1 MLAYNVS
8 GWGLWQIF
16 ATVIVFVFWHVHLV
30 LFIVLIIFGFS
41 KKKKNRDKNQSKLL
55 DPADFNF
62 IILAQKAAKML
73 AHFSII

>member
-8 GWGLWQIF
+8 GWGLWKIF
-16 ATVIVFVFWHVHLV
+16 ATVIVFVFWYRVHLV
-30 LFIVLIIFGFS
+30 PFIVLIIFGFS
-41 KKKKNRDKNQSKLL
+41 KKKNRDNNQSKLL

-73 AHFSII
+73 AHFSRI